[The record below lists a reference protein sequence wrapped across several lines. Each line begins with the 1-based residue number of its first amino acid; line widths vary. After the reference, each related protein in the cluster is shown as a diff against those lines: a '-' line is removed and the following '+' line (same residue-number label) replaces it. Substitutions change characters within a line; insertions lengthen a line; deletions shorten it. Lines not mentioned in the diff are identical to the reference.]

1 MTDSSI
7 PLTVGEWE
15 EWGEL
20 LEYQQL
26 ITKCLLISE
35 HFITHPAGNPNE
47 AKYFEYI
54 LSYSPVNNIRN
65 DAIYPSTLVLGG
77 LHDTR
82 VKYWE
87 PAKCAA
93 TLRYNVGQTYTREQM
108 EERPILL
115 KTDLDAGHSSASDR
129 YKSYRERAIWHSF
142 LLDQLGIVDPQTHET
157 DGTGSTSSAAA
168 LRATLLHLILINMVT
183 MFS

>member
-1 MTDSSI
+1 MFCAVYHVSFHSNQIAFPGTQLFRVAILDVPFVDVVCTMADSSI

-47 AKYFEYI
+47 AKYFEYM

-82 VKYWE
+82 GK
-87 PAKCAA
+87 
-93 TLRYNVGQTYTREQM
+93 
-108 EERPILL
+108 
-115 KTDLDAGHSSASDR
+115 
-129 YKSYRERAIWHSF
+129 
-142 LLDQLGIVDPQTHET
+142 
-157 DGTGSTSSAAA
+157 
-168 LRATLLHLILINMVT
+168 
-183 MFS
+183 